1 MNVVNLADGL
11 RLVGSLMPFKL
22 LLMLFLFGRNQIIL
36 VKGMAKI
43 K

>member
-11 RLVGSLMPFKL
+11 WLVGSLMPFK